1 MNASNKKKST
11 KKRKKLVHENQLIQ
25 INAKKILGNM
35 KEIIIIKHYSR
46 NNGIKFKNTQ
56 VDLVST

>member
-25 INAKKILGNM
+25 INAKKNTG
-35 KEIIIIKHYSR
+35 KYER
-46 NNGIKFKNTQ
+46 NNNNKTLQ
-56 VDLVST
+56 LQ